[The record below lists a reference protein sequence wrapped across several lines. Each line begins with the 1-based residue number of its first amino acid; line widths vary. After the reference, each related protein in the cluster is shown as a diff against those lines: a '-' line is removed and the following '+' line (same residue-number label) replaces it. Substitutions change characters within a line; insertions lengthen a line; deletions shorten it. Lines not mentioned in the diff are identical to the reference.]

1 MPPQNSIEL
10 TTKPDA
16 DGANGKLLPAADT
29 TATNGTATVKG
40 DEPPP
45 TTTLIVPP
53 DGGWGWLVM
62 VASFFCN
69 VVVDGIVMN
78 VGSFLGPIRH
88 EFGVSEAEVALVSSL
103 LSGFYLLTGP
113 FVSALANR
121 WGFRIVTIIGALVA
135 AFGFFISQY
144 ATSVLYLYVTF
155 GFIGG
160 VGFCFIYVPSVI
172 TVGYYFEKW
181 RAVATGIALCG
192 SGVGTFIFAP
202 LNAMLIE
209 SLGWRGALAAQAGI
223 VLSCIA
229 FGAIF
234 RPIQPTEVTV
244 TKDEDTPAEKGIRL
258 GEGLPVVYT
267 RPLPEGRY
275 AYSMPNSSH
284 NTWMGANPN
293 YQYPTAAEIFRQ
305 GSGHNLDRRP
315 SHTSGQLV
323 SHNLQ
328 STTKKLEKIQKRLAG
343 QMTPDDTIHAH
354 GFATAHHELNPVGEA
369 DEEETENGTLLA
381 VPAEQA
387 TITVTTA
394 SARRHTVSGRR
405 PNEAAGSRHG
415 SRRTL
420 NDGARPMYRDDIFF
434 TGSLARI
441 PQYRS
446 QTSLGYHMSVT
457 HLPTKA
463 DVEEEVEEQCMMC
476 PEAVRRTL
484 ATMLDM
490 SLLKSPSFMMLAF
503 SGFLTMM
510 GFFVPF
516 LYVRQRAVAGGM
528 PEDVSTFIV
537 SAIGISNTI
546 ARVVCGLLTSFKNV
560 NALHLNNVAITLG
573 GIATMVSGIYVTEA
587 FQFTYAGVFGIAIAC
602 FSALRSILVV
612 DLMGLEKLTNAFGI
626 LCLFQGIAAF
636 LGAPIA
642 GYFTELTG
650 SYNASFY
657 ICGALITLSAVLC
670 YPLSAVNRWEKQRA
684 AKMDSQK
691 V

>member
-1 MPPQNSIEL
+1 MMPPQNSIEL
-10 TTKPDA
+10 TTKPEA
-16 DGANGKLLPAADT
+16 ENGATGKLLANGNGNGDT
-29 TATNGTATVKG
+29 EKAKE
-40 DEPPP
+40 DPP

-69 VVVDGIVMN
+69 VIVDGIVMN
-78 VGSFLGPIRH
+78 VGSFLGPIRD

-121 WGFRIVTIIGALVA
+121 WGFRIVTIIGSVVA
-135 AFGFFISQY
+135 AVGFFVSQY
-144 ATSVLYLYVTF
+144 ATSIVFLYVTF

-160 VGFCFIYVPSVI
+160 VGFCFIYVPSV
-172 TVGYYFEKW
+172 T
-181 RAVATGIALCG
+181 ATK
-192 SGVGTFIFAP
+192 
-202 LNAMLIE
+202 
-209 SLGWRGALAAQAGI
+209 AA
-223 VLSCIA
+223 
-229 FGAIF
+229 
-234 RPIQPTEVTV
+234 
-244 TKDEDTPAEKGIRL
+244 DTPADKGILL

-354 GFATAHHELNPVGEA
+354 GYPTAHHELNPVGEA

-381 VPAEQA
+381 APEQQSV
-387 TITVTTA
+387 TITTA
-394 SARRHTVSGRR
+394 AGRRHTVSGRR
-405 PNEAAGSRHG
+405 PNEPASSRHG

-441 PQYRS
+441 PQYKS

-457 HLPTKA
+457 RLPTQA
-463 DVEEEVEEQCMMC
+463 DVEETETEQCMVC

-484 ATMLDM
+484 VTMLDM
-490 SLLKSPSFMMLAF
+490 SLLKSISFMMLAF

-516 LYVRQRAVAGGM
+516 LYVKQRAVAGGM
-528 PEDVSTFIV
+528 ADEVSTFIV

-546 ARVVCGLLTSFKNV
+546 ARVVCGVLTSFKNI

-573 GIATMVSGIYVTEA
+573 GIATMMSGMYITEVY
-587 FQFTYAGVFGIAIAC
+587 QFTYAAIFGLAIAC

-650 SYNASFY
+650 TYDASFY
-657 ICGALITLSAVLC
+657 ISGALITLSAVLC
-670 YPLSAVNRWEKQRA
+670 YPLAFVNRWEKQRA
-684 AKMDSQK
+684 AKKDSQK

>member
-10 TTKPDA
+10 TTKPEA
-16 DGANGKLLPAADT
+16 ENGATGKLLANGNGNGDT
-29 TATNGTATVKG
+29 EKAKE
-40 DEPPP
+40 DPP

-69 VVVDGIVMN
+69 VIVDGIVMN
-78 VGSFLGPIRH
+78 VGSFLGPIRD

-121 WGFRIVTIIGALVA
+121 WGFRIVTIIGSVVA
-135 AFGFFISQY
+135 AVGFFVSQY
-144 ATSVLYLYVTF
+144 ATSIVFLYVTF

-192 SGVGTFIFAP
+192 SGVGTFIFSP
-202 LNAMLIE
+202 VNAMLIE
-209 SLGWRGALAAQAGI
+209 SLGWRSALVAQAAI
-223 VLSCIA
+223 ILLCIA
-229 FGAIF
+229 CGAIF
-234 RPIQPTEVTV
+234 RPIQPTEVTA
-244 TKDEDTPAEKGIRL
+244 TKAADTPADKGILL

-354 GFATAHHELNPVGEA
+354 GYPTAHHELNPVGEA

-381 VPAEQA
+381 APEQQSV
-387 TITVTTA
+387 TITTA
-394 SARRHTVSGRR
+394 AGRRHTVSGRR
-405 PNEAAGSRHG
+405 PNEPASSRHG

-441 PQYRS
+441 PQYKS

-457 HLPTKA
+457 RLPTQA
-463 DVEEEVEEQCMMC
+463 DVEETETEQCMVC

-484 ATMLDM
+484 VTMLDM
-490 SLLKSPSFMMLAF
+490 SLLKSISFMMLAF

-516 LYVRQRAVAGGM
+516 LYVKQRAVAGGM
-528 PEDVSTFIV
+528 ADEVSTFIV

-546 ARVVCGLLTSFKNV
+546 ARVVCGVLTSFKNI

-573 GIATMVSGIYVTEA
+573 GIATMMSGMYITEVY
-587 FQFTYAGVFGIAIAC
+587 QFTYAAIFGLAIAC

-650 SYNASFY
+650 TYDASFY
-657 ICGALITLSAVLC
+657 ISGALITLSAVLC
-670 YPLSAVNRWEKQRA
+670 YPLAFVNRWEKQRA
-684 AKMDSQK
+684 AKKDSQK